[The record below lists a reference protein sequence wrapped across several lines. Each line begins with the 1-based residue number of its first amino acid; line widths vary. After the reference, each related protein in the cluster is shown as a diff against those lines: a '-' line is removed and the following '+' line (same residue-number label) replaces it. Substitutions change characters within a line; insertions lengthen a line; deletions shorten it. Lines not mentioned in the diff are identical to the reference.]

1 MGQSPTIMNL
11 SSSTGKITDRIP
23 SVPPIV
29 PLATV
34 LLLFLLVP
42 LFLLPPSSPAQVDDQ
57 ISEKER
63 DLEALRQELTQKRA
77 QKEALEG
84 REQGVLSEIQNLEQR
99 IHLAEKLLGQLKS
112 KKASCQKEIGTLRSD
127 LEQAQRRAAGRR
139 EVLADRARQLY
150 MHGRLDEL
158 EVFLSAQSLPDLS
171 GRIHR
176 YRHVAEDDRRLIEAA
191 LADQRIISE
200 NTAKLEKTL
209 AETRRLE
216 EEKHREEQKLLTEK
230 DDRGQR
236 LREIQDQKATYDRAI
251 AEMEESARQIQSII
265 DLLERQRQQEPPAVE
280 GQVDFFEQT
289 GPFEDLKGSLPWPVK
304 GRVIKTFGRQV
315 HPKYKT
321 VTLSKGVDIQAP
333 TGTDI
338 RAVADGKVLYSSWL
352 RGYGQFLILSHSR
365 GYYTLY
371 AHASEILVEVNDVVR
386 AGQVIA
392 RVGETGSLDGP
403 KLHFEVRHSKEQ
415 LDPLAWLKRS

>member
-1 MGQSPTIMNL
+1 MNP
-11 SSSTGKITDRIP
+11 SSSGKISDRIP
-23 SVPPIV
+23 GAPPAPLL
-29 PLATV
+29 PLA
-34 LLLFLLVP
+34 LLLFLLLP
-42 LFLLPPSSPAQVDDQ
+42 LVLLPLTSPAQVDDQ

-84 REQGVLSEIQNLEQR
+84 REKGVLSEIQNLEER
-99 IHLAEKLLGQLKS
+99 IHLAEKLLGRLKNQ
-112 KKASCQKEIGTLRSD
+112 KASCEQKIGTLRTD
-127 LEQAQRRAAGRR
+127 LEQAQTRADARRR
-139 EVLADRARQLY
+139 VLADRARHLY

-158 EVFLSAQSLPDLS
+158 AVFLSAQSLPELS
-171 GRIHR
+171 GRIHS

-191 LADQRIISE
+191 LTDQRIISE
-200 NTAKLEKTL
+200 NTAKLETQL

-216 EEKHREEQKLLTEK
+216 DEKRREEKKLHNEK
-230 DDRGQR
+230 DNRGQR
-236 LREIQDQKATYDRAI
+236 LREIQDQKAAYERAI

-265 DLLERQRQQEPPAVE
+265 DLLERQRQQTPPAVE
-280 GQVDFFEQT
+280 RQDEFFEQI
-289 GPFEDLKGSLPWPVK
+289 GPFEDLRGSLPWPVR
-304 GRVIKTFGRQV
+304 GRVTKKFGRQV
-315 HPKYKT
+315 HPKHKT
-321 VTLSKGVDIQAP
+321 VTFNKGIDIQASE
-333 TGTDI
+333 GTDI

-371 AHASEILVEVNDVVR
+371 AHASEILVQVNDAVR

-415 LDPLAWLKRS
+415 LDPLAWLQGS